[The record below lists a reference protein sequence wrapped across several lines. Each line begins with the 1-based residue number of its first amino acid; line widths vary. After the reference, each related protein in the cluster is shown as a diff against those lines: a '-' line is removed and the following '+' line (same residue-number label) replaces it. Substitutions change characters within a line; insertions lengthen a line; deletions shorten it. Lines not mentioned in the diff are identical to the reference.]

1 MLRFWSCLV
10 LKNLVQCIVVFYFGL
25 KIYFGIELAK
35 CIVTLERFDFHKK
48 NCRTRG
54 LEFDV
59 AAFI

>member
-1 MLRFWSCLV
+1 M
-10 LKNLVQCIVVFYFGL
+10 VFYFGL
-25 KIYFGIELAK
+25 KIHFGIELAK
-35 CIVTLERFDFHKK
+35 CIVTLGRFDFHKK